1 MSKWQEDLI
10 YEIAISVKELGLE
23 KKFDK
28 QMTRMR
34 DQTKHR
40 YKTMSERYEYA
51 YNKVTKKSQTD
62 D

>member
-51 YNKVTKKSQTD
+51 YNKVTKKVQTD